1 MVISSL
7 YVETVSG
14 KAANAAKVLERK
26 QGVEVHHVE
35 HDYKIVLTL
44 EADTVDE
51 SYQVSDQFKDIDD
64 VVLVCLVYHYFG
76 EDEAQEDLQKAWVNA

>member
-7 YVETVSG
+7 YVETVPG
-14 KAANAAKVLERK
+14 RAANAAKVLERMK
-26 QGVEVHHVE
+26 GVEVHHIE
-35 HDYKIVLTL
+35 QDYKIVLTL

-51 SYQVSDQFKDIDD
+51 SYQVSNLFKGIDN

-76 EDEAQEDLQKAWVNA
+76 EDEALEDLQEA